1 MKTTRT
7 VTVML
12 AAAMLLSGTAF
23 AEEVTKINEAAP
35 VASEAIS
42 SQSIK
47 SMITIEEIGENYII
61 AKTDDEQKIQFN
73 ISEATVLID
82 SSTGAP
88 IELSDL
94 KEGDVLS
101 AEYSS
106 IMTRSIPAQTS
117 ALLIASNVEN
127 GGMVN
132 FIEVSSV
139 SKNENGDTVVT
150 DKASGLILTIAKD
163 ASVTPYKTRNIVKAD
178 DISEGTKLVAW
189 YDMVTMSIPAQS
201 STSKVVLLPEEYS
214 EGIDEEFT
222 VSDTLPY
229 TDSMNLAPEKT
240 INRSE
245 FAQVIY
251 NMLSSVKPFEGE
263 EAENIFSDTTKNEI
277 NTLAK
282 LGIIAGKGEKLF
294 APEDLL
300 TREEAAVLLDRT
312 AKHLGIDM
320 SMAKIATGYS
330 DIEAVSP
337 WALSAVQNL
346 SASGII
352 SSEGE
357 AFNPKANITAEQA
370 IAMLCTMA
378 DVYTGRI

>member
-35 VASEAIS
+35 IASEAIS

-73 ISEATVLID
+73 ISETTVLID

-139 SKNENGDTVVT
+139 SKNQNGDTVVT

-163 ASVTPYKTRNIVKAD
+163 ASVTPYKTRNIVKTD

-282 LGIIAGKGEKLF
+282 LGIVAGKGEKLF